1 MSSEANMQKIVDYL
15 STELMGIQVW
25 RANKWLVEHIKVDTS
40 YGYMPTG
47 QIANISVVDAQTLK
61 IEPRDKWSL
70 AAIEKAIYDA
80 GTGLTPQNQWWY
92 ILIKIPVLTSER
104 REQLKKQVSKMA
116 EECKARIRVARQD
129 ELKDIKKLF
138 EEKIISEDEKKNQ
151 ETDIDGVTKKFNDMI
166 DTIVKN
172 KHEDIT
178 TI

>member
-1 MSSEANMQKIVDYL
+1 MNIESDMQKIVDYL
-15 STELMGIQVW
+15 STELMGIQVG
-25 RANKWLVEHIKVDTS
+25 RASKWLVEYVKADTS
-40 YGYMPTG
+40 YGYMPLG

-61 IEPRDKWSL
+61 IEPRDKSSL

-80 GTGLTPQNQWWY
+80 WTGLTPQNQWWY

-129 ELKDIKKLF
+129 ELKDVKKLF

-151 ETDIDGVTKKFNDMI
+151 ETDIDTITKKFNDMI
-166 DTIVKN
+166 DSMVKS
-172 KHEDIT
+172 KHEDIS